1 MRVRATM
8 LRVATGVL
16 PVLLSTLVL
25 VVVAGALPAAGA
37 WALVASLLVL
47 TTGLLAGL
55 GEGAVCRLLTGART
69 PTDRSGQC
77 WRRPLRLPAG
87 PAWGRRWSSCGCT
100 TEMPGCSQPRSGIGG
115 CWSRKDCCRVCSGA
129 RSAPA
134 AAAASICHAAAVTRA
149 GLTSTGPAFAAWCLP
164 WSLLRGCA
172 AVAGRLT
179 VLRLAWRARLVV
191 VSVTVVQLL
200 LARHAG
206 LGVGVAALAGVSYL
220 LPATERA
227 RAGYVTAVGDDGVQA
242 TGLGRDYVKLLEK
255 AGAQVSLERRARL
268 LFRAQEPAR
277 DAKVLDLVRLH

>member
-25 VVVAGALPAAGA
+25 VLVAGALPAAGA

-69 PTDRSGQC
+69 PTDQE
-77 WRRPLRLPAG
+77 
-87 PAWGRRWSSCGCT
+87 WS
-100 TEMPGCSQPRSGIGG
+100 
-115 CWSRKDCCRVCSGA
+115 VL
-129 RSAPA
+129 APA
-134 AAAASICHAAAVTRA
+134 VALACRAGLGPPLVELRMHHRDAGVFAAPFGHRRVLVPQGLLQGVQRGTVSTSAAAASICHAAAVTRA
-149 GLTSTGPAFAAWCLP
+149 GLTSSGPAFAAWCLP

-200 LARHAG
+200 LARHVG

-227 RAGYVTAVGDDGVQA
+227 RARYVTAVGDDGVQA

-268 LFRAQEPAR
+268 MFRAQEPAR